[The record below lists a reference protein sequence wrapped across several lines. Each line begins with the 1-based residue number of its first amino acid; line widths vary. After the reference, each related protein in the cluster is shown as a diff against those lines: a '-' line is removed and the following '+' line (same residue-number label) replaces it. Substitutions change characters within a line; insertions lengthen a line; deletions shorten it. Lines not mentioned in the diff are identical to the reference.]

1 MQLLLQIDTPDYD
14 SWKSSWDAGA
24 EDRSNS
30 GLTQLQLWR
39 GADTPSIVFALFDV
53 HNPANAKA
61 WLAKETAFGGATTA
75 TFLRTA

>member
-1 MQLLLQIDTPDYD
+1 MQLLLQIDTPDYEG
-14 SWKSSWDAGA
+14 WKSSWDDGA
-24 EDRSNS
+24 EDRANS

-39 GADTPSIVFALFDV
+39 AVDHGAAFALMEV

-61 WLAKETAFGGATTA
+61 WLEKETAFGGATTA

>member
-14 SWKSSWDAGA
+14 GWKSAWDSGA
-24 EDRSNS
+24 EDRANS

-39 GADTPSIVFALFDV
+39 AVDHSAAVALLEV
-53 HNPANAKA
+53 HNKA
-61 WLAKETAFGGATTA
+61 RAEEWLAKETAFGGATTA